1 MISSRDQCPPRART
15 PSTIA
20 CPPAA
25 AHEPHPTWQGKP
37 RRLAA
42 SSFVGVLDTVLQP
55 TGWEVVLGAIPTT
68 AFPTPPICYNSIPP
82 KKGRRA
88 ENLKPICAN
97 LQQICS
103 KFAVSALGTLRV
115 QRNSAAVECASAPT
129 RPAPDGRGRGFA
141 GAARGRRLPRSVP
154 WPRPSHSDYFARG
167 TLKAPA
173 ADRRHSAVGSW
184 SPDLR
189 QVAHQSV
196 IWVLPR
202 PLRSGC

>member
-1 MISSRDQCPPRART
+1 MRFAQVVAADKVHLLRARALRE
-15 PSTIA
+15 PAEQSMAPRSTIS
-20 CPPAA
+20 P
-25 AHEPHPTWQGKP
+25 
-37 RRLAA
+37 LAA
-42 SSFVGVLDTVLQP
+42 LVVASVPVRVQPFVCVQH
-55 TGWEVVLGAIPTT
+55 T

-82 KKGRRA
+82 KKGRWA
-88 ENLKPICAN
+88 ENLKPFA
-97 LQQICS
+97 QIS
-103 KFAVSALGTLRV
+103 SQFAVPALGTLRV